1 MNYHKSV
8 TLTTTTFE
16 KAITPVSQALS
27 VRDMKFKPILMLL

>member
-16 KAITPVSQALS
+16 KAITSVSQVLS
-27 VRDMKFKPILMLL
+27 REGFEI